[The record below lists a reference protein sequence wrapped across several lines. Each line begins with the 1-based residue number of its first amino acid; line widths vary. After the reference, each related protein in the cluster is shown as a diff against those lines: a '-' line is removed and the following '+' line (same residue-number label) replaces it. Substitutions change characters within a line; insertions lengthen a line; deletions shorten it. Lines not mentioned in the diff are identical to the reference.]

1 MSQGDTI
8 ITISD
13 VLEYVFCPRFI
24 YYMYCLAIPQHEE
37 SRFKV
42 IKGREVHDEKRITN
56 TEYLRKKLGVVKKEI
71 NIFIASKNHHIKGIV
86 DEVLFLDDGT
96 AAPFEYKYAE
106 FKDTIFQTYKF
117 QLVLHAM
124 MIKENYNID
133 VKKGSSVSQ
142 EAIIILKRLFLQ
154 KKTSRKASRSL
165 MKSLKLLIKAFIRE
179 SPNIRISASIAVT
192 VTSVCD
198 FLVFIYQSII
208 LQQEI

>member
-13 VLEYVFCPRFI
+13 VLEYLFCPRFI
-24 YYMYCLAIPQHEE
+24 YYMHCLAIPQHEE

-71 NIFIASKNHHIKGIV
+71 NVFIASKNHHIKGIV

-133 VKKGSSVSQ
+133 VKKGFICFTRSNNHIEEIVFT
-142 EAIIILKRLFLQ
+142 EKDFKKAIEIIDEILEIIDKGFYPG
-154 KKTSRKASRSL
+154 
-165 MKSLKLLIKAFIRE
+165 KSKYKNKCIDCCYA
-179 SPNIRISASIAVT
+179 NICV
-192 VTSVCD
+192 
-198 FLVFIYQSII
+198 
-208 LQQEI
+208 

>member
-1 MSQGDTI
+1 LRTMPAGDTI

-13 VLEYVFCPRFI
+13 VLEYLFCPRFI
-24 YYMYCLAIPQHEE
+24 YFMHCLAIPQHEE

-86 DEVLFLDDGT
+86 DEILFLDDGT

-117 QLVLHAM
+117 QLVLHAL
-124 MIKENYNID
+124 MIKENYTIE
-133 VKKGSSVSQ
+133 VKKGFICFTRSNNHIEEIVFT
-142 EAIIILKRLFLQ
+142 EKDFKKAIEIIDEILEIIDKGFYPG
-154 KKTSRKASRSL
+154 
-165 MKSLKLLIKAFIRE
+165 KSKYKNKCIDCCY
-179 SPNIRISASIAVT
+179 SNI
-192 VTSVCD
+192 CM
-198 FLVFIYQSII
+198 
-208 LQQEI
+208 

>member
-1 MSQGDTI
+1 MQTGDTI

-13 VLEYVFCPRFI
+13 VLEYLFCPRFI
-24 YYMYCLAIPQHEE
+24 YYMHCLDIPQHED

-71 NIFIASKNHHIKGIV
+71 NVFIASKNHHIKGIV
-86 DEVLFLDDGT
+86 DEILFLDDGT

-124 MIKENYNID
+124 MIKENYKID
-133 VKKGSSVSQ
+133 VKKGFICFTRSNNHIEEIVFT
-142 EAIIILKRLFLQ
+142 EKEFKKAIAIIGEILEIIDKGFYPG
-154 KKTSRKASRSL
+154 
-165 MKSLKLLIKAFIRE
+165 KSKYKNKCIDCCY
-179 SPNIRISASIAVT
+179 SNICV
-192 VTSVCD
+192 
-198 FLVFIYQSII
+198 
-208 LQQEI
+208 

>member
-1 MSQGDTI
+1 MTMSQGDTI

-13 VLEYVFCPRFI
+13 VLEYLFCPRFI
-24 YYMYCLAIPQHEE
+24 YYMHCLAIPQHEG

-71 NIFIASKNHHIKGIV
+71 NVFIASKNHHIKGIV
-86 DEVLFLDDGT
+86 DEILFLNNGT

-124 MIKENYNID
+124 MIKENYNTE
-133 VKKGSSVSQ
+133 VKKGFICFTRSNNHLEEVVFT
-142 EAIIILKRLFLQ
+142 EKDLKKGIEIIDEILEIIDKGFYPG
-154 KKTSRKASRSL
+154 KARYKNKCIDCCYS
-165 MKSLKLLIKAFIRE
+165 
-179 SPNIRISASIAVT
+179 NICV
-192 VTSVCD
+192 
-198 FLVFIYQSII
+198 
-208 LQQEI
+208 

>member
-1 MSQGDTI
+1 MPAGDTI

-13 VLEYVFCPRFI
+13 VLEYLFCPRFI
-24 YYMYCLAIPQHEE
+24 YYIHCLDIPQYEE

-71 NIFIASKNHHIKGIV
+71 NVFIASKNHHIKGIV
-86 DEVLFLDDGT
+86 DEILFLDDGT

-133 VKKGSSVSQ
+133 VKKGFICFTRSNNHIEEIVFM
-142 EAIIILKRLFLQ
+142 EKDFKKGIEIIDEILEIIDKGFGSCWLEGARVYHQ
-154 KKTSRKASRSL
+154 TS
-165 MKSLKLLIKAFIRE
+165 
-179 SPNIRISASIAVT
+179 
-192 VTSVCD
+192 
-198 FLVFIYQSII
+198 
-208 LQQEI
+208 